1 VPVARVRELLRA
13 GQVDGLSLTSLLWAL
28 ETGVLEEGISPG

>member
-1 VPVARVRELLRA
+1 VPKARVRELIRD

-28 ETGVLEEGISPG
+28 ESGALG